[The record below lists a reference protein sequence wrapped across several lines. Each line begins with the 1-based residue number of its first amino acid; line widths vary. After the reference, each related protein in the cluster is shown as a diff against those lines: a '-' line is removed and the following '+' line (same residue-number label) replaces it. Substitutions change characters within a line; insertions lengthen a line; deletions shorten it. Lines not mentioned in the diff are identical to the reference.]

1 MEYNKNMKI
10 SQLEYFVEVV
20 RTNNISKAAKKLYV
34 SQPAISAAIK
44 ELEKEFNTTLFIRY
58 NNQLTLT
65 DEGHY
70 LYIQAQNLLA
80 AFTKA
85 EEDMHIYVKKSEILK
100 IGVPPMLGT
109 FLLPPIIEQFSKL
122 HPHVEIQLV
131 ELGSVA
137 NKKAIIDR
145 EITLG
150 LTVKGKENY
159 PESLNYH
166 KVVDTTLLFVI
177 NKNHPLSKKAII
189 GIEDIDSTPLILM
202 KEDCLQSSLVQNAF
216 EEKGI
221 TPNIKLRTNQLY
233 TIRELLTRNNLSA
246 FIFNQ
251 IVEHEPALAGIP
263 LKEPIDLEIVIAWRK
278 DVPLND
284 ITKAFL
290 NFMLEF
296 NNDQSN

>member
-10 SQLEYFVEVV
+10 TQLEYFVEVV
-20 RTNNISKAAKKLYV
+20 KTNNISKAAKKLYV

-70 LYIQAQNLLA
+70 LYIKATNLLN
-80 AFTKA
+80 AFQKV
-85 EEDMHIYVKKSEILK
+85 EEDMHIFVKKSEILK

-109 FLLPPIIEQFSKL
+109 FLLPPIIGEFTKL
-122 HPHVEIQLV
+122 YPHVEIQLI

-150 LTVKGKENY
+150 LTVKGKEEF
-159 PESLNYH
+159 PSVLNYH
-166 KVVDTTLLFVI
+166 KIVDTTLLFVV
-177 NKNHPLSKKAII
+177 NNSHQLAKKDII
-189 GIEDIDSTPLILM
+189 GIEDIKDTPLILM
-202 KEDCLQSSLVQNAF
+202 KEDCLQSSLVQSAF
-216 EEKGI
+216 EEKGL
-221 TPNIKLRTNQLY
+221 TPNIKIRTNQLY
-233 TIRELLTRNNLSA
+233 TIKELLTRNNLSA

-251 IVEHEPALAGIP
+251 LVEHEPTLTGIK
-263 LKEPIDLEIVIAWRK
+263 LKEPIDLEIVVTWRK
-278 DVPLND
+278 DSPLND

-290 NFMLEF
+290 DFMFEF
-296 NNDQSN
+296 KKM